1 MAHSTYPAHTTST
14 DEIQLAVEQN
24 RGAPHEQ
31 WGGRRATGRLGGDG
45 GKRGRLGGWG
55 EVREGAGRGAGGEG
69 GDILRLHSRV
79 VQCEIRKIELL
90 LHRLFTPVA
99 CE

>member
-1 MAHSTYPAHTTST
+1 MG
-14 DEIQLAVEQN
+14 E
-24 RGAPHEQ
+24 R
-31 WGGRRATGRLGGDG
+31 GGD
-45 GKRGRLGGWG
+45 LGVG
-55 EVREGAGRGAGGEG
+55 EKWEGAGRGAGGEG
-69 GDILRLHSRV
+69 GDILRLYSRV